1 MNRKKAIRITLIT
14 IATLPL
20 LLAFAALVIVRT
32 QTFTRFLL
40 AKIVQQAEQST
51 GAHIA
56 IQKLELRWLPLTAD
70 FYGLVVHG
78 QERSDEPPLLKA
90 EHLGVSLGIRALLK
104 KQVDL
109 FAVNVDQPV
118 VRLRVDARGDTNLPK
133 APTSSSSTDMAVL
146 VRHAS
151 LRDGTVNYNDEQIP
165 LSAELD
171 DFQAKVEFDSSA
183 NRYRGSLGY
192 RQGCVITK
200 GMNPVA
206 HNAHVE
212 FTASRD
218 GATLDPL
225 SISAGQTHV
234 TAHLTISN
242 FANPAIDGKY
252 EGFVVTREIA
262 DTLKDASLPGG
273 DISLSGTVAYHSAP
287 NKSFLRA
294 LQVAGRFDSR
304 ALVVHANQVSTSLQS
319 IRGIYRL
326 EDGSLRV
333 QKLDADVLEG
343 HLSAQ
348 MAMLHLDRD
357 PASSVSATLR
367 GISLERLSDA
377 LPANTRQNIRLLG
390 HLNLSAQAN
399 WSKNISAMKAR
410 SHLEINGP
418 ATLPSLASQIPVNG
432 VVDVDYDGAK
442 QSASFG
448 RSELRFANTELV
460 LNGVLSQHSN
470 LSVQADAK
478 DLHEL
483 TTLASAFSGTK
494 PKAGQTDQSLSYDL
508 RGAAHF
514 AGQITG
520 STADPRIQG
529 QLSGSNLEVQGS
541 KWRTVRVNL
550 DAASSGV
557 HFQNGYL
564 QSAQQGEISFNGGTG
579 LKAWSFTPESPLSLQ
594 AKVTR
599 LSIADLERLA
609 NAQYPISGD
618 LSGDIS
624 LSGSELQPV
633 GHGSLQVTK
642 GSAWNEPIRSLNL
655 DFQGDKD
662 SLHSTAQLQIAAG
675 VAGANFTYVP
685 KTEHYEMTLTADGL
699 KLDRLQSVQE
709 RAGSVSGVLTAKV
722 SGQGTVKDPQLSA
735 NVQIPQLQISGQQ
748 FSGVKAQA
756 DLAHQRANLSLE
768 SVIEQGYVHAKGGV
782 DLVGQYQTDA
792 TLDVRALPIG
802 PLLAKHSTTTGAAQD
817 LQGFTEIHASLAGP
831 LKDPARLNGRLEI
844 PRLNLAYKNIQL
856 ANDGPLRIRYQNGVA
871 RFEQAR
877 IKGTGTDV
885 SLQGV
890 VPVQSTIPLNVSAK
904 GGVDV
909 QLLQLLSPDV
919 IASGKLEIDLRAGG
933 AIAQPKTEGNIRIVN
948 TGLSMEG
955 APVSVSAMNGQLSI
969 AGNRL
974 QIDKLQAT
982 AGGGTISANGSAT
995 YGKET
1000 NFAID
1005 LHAKGVRVHPTG
1017 IRSTMDGDLQF
1028 NGSPQK
1034 SQLHGQVLVDRLSFQ
1049 EGFDLATFMSEIS
1062 DDSTVSAPSPFASNM
1077 NLSIAVNS
1085 AQNLDLASSQVS
1097 IAGSAHLNV
1106 TGTAARP
1113 VILGRIALTSGELFF
1128 QGKRFEIQNGTIAF
1142 VNPAKTEPVLDLYVK
1157 TTVEQY
1163 NITINFSGPLD
1174 RLKTNYTSDPSLP
1187 PLDIINLLAFGQTT
1201 AEKASNASPPA
1212 SLGAESA
1219 LAQGVAGQV
1228 ASKVQN
1234 LTGIS
1239 QLTLDPTA
1247 GNNQNPGAQVA
1258 IQQRVTGSILLT
1270 FSTDV
1275 TSTQRKTV
1283 QLQYEPKRQIR
1294 ISVLR
1299 DEYGGYGMDVRLHKV
1314 F

>member
-1 MNRKKAIRITLIT
+1 MNSKKAIRITVIT
-14 IATLPL
+14 IPTLVL
-20 LLAFAALVIVRT
+20 LLVLAALVIVRT
-32 QTFTRFLL
+32 QTFSRFLL
-40 AKIVQQAEQST
+40 AKIVQQTEQST

-56 IQKLELRWLPLTAD
+56 IQKLNLRWLPFTAD
-70 FYGLVVHG
+70 FYGVVVHG
-78 QERSDEPPLLKA
+78 QERSDDAPLLQA
-90 EHLGVSLGIRALLK
+90 EHFGVSLGIRALLK

-109 FAVNVDQPV
+109 FAINLDRPV

-133 APTSSSSTDMAVL
+133 APASNSSTSMAVL

-151 LRDGTVNYNDEQIP
+151 LRDGTVNYNDKQIP

-171 DFQAKVEFDSSA
+171 DFQAKAEFDSTA
-183 NRYRGSLGY
+183 NKYRGSLGY

-200 GMNPVA
+200 GMNPVE
-206 HNAHVE
+206 HSAHVE
-212 FTASRD
+212 FTANRD

-225 SISAGQTHV
+225 VISTGQTHL
-234 TAHLTISN
+234 TAHLNILN
-242 FANPAIDGKY
+242 FANPAIDGRY
-252 EGFVVTREIA
+252 EGFVVMQEIA
-262 DTLKDASLPGG
+262 DILRNPSLPRG
-273 DISLSGTVAYHSAP
+273 DISLSGTIGYQSAP
-287 NKSFLRA
+287 KEPFLRA
-294 LQVAGRFDSR
+294 LQVVGRLDSR
-304 ALVVHANQVSTSLQS
+304 TLVVHANQVSTSLQS
-319 IRGIYRL
+319 IHGMYRL

-357 PASSVSATLR
+357 PASRVDATLR
-367 GISLERLSDA
+367 GVSLERLSDA

-390 HLNLSAQAN
+390 RVNLSAQAN
-399 WSKNISAMKAR
+399 WSKNISATKAR
-410 SHLEINGP
+410 SHLEISGP
-418 ATLPSLASQIPVNG
+418 TTLPSQANQIPVNG

-442 QSASFG
+442 QTASFG
-448 RSELRFANTELV
+448 RSELRVASTELV

-470 LSVQADAK
+470 LSIQAYAK

-483 TTLASAFSGTK
+483 TLLASAFSGTK
-494 PKAGQTDQSLSYDL
+494 PKAGTDQSRPYDL
-508 RGAAHF
+508 RGAAHYT
-514 AGQITG
+514 GQITG

-529 QLSGSNLEVQGS
+529 QLSGLNLEVQGS

-594 AKVTR
+594 ARVTK
-599 LSIADLERLA
+599 LSVADLERLA

-675 VAGANFTYVP
+675 VAGANLTYVP

-699 KLDRLQSVQE
+699 KLDQLQSVQE
-709 RAGSVSGVLTAKV
+709 RAGSVSGVLTAKM

-735 NVQIPQLQISGQQ
+735 SVQIPQLQISGQQ

-756 DLAHQRANLSLE
+756 DLAHQHANLSLE
-768 SVIEQGYVHAKGGV
+768 SVVEQGYVNAKGGV
-782 DLVGQYQTDA
+782 DLVGQFQTDA
-792 TLDVRALPIG
+792 TVDVRALPIG

-856 ANDGPLRIRYQNGVA
+856 ENDGPLRIRYQNGA
-871 RFEQAR
+871 ATFEQAR

-890 VPVQSTIPLNVSAK
+890 VPVQSTIPLKVSAK
-904 GGVDV
+904 GGVDM

-933 AIAQPKTEGNIRIVN
+933 AISQPKTEGSIRIVN
-948 TGLSMEG
+948 TGLSVEG

-982 AGGGTISANGSAT
+982 AGGGSLSANGSAT

-1017 IRSTMDGDLQF
+1017 IRSTVDGDLQL
-1028 NGSPQK
+1028 NGNLQK
-1034 SQLHGQVLVDRLSFQ
+1034 SQLRGQVLVDRLSFQ
-1049 EGFDLATFMSEIS
+1049 EGFDLATIMSEIS

-1106 TGTAARP
+1106 TGTATRP

-1142 VNPAKTEPVLDLYVK
+1142 ANPAKTEPVLNLYVK

-1201 AEKASNASPPA
+1201 AEKASNASTPA

-1228 ASKVQN
+1228 SSKVQN

-1275 TSTQRKTV
+1275 TSTQRKTI
-1283 QLQYEPKRQIR
+1283 QLQYEPKRQVR